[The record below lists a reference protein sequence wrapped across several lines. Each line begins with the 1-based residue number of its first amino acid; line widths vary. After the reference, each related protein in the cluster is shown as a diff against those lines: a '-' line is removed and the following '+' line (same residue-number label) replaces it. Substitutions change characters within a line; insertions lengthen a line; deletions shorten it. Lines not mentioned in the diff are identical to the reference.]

1 MVKYKKKY
9 YKKRTYKKIGRRKFS
24 RKLRKY
30 RRKYRRTNLYKRVA
44 GITRN
49 MAETKLY
56 YLPPSAT
63 AGTLTA
69 NALGNAGISA
79 LVYAPWS
86 TN

>member
-1 MVKYKKKY
+1 MAKYYKKN
-9 YKKRTYKKIGRRKFS
+9 KKRTYKKIGRRKFS
-24 RKLRKY
+24 RKLRKA
-30 RRKYRRTNLYKRVA
+30 RRRFRRRTNLYKRVA

-49 MAETKLY
+49 LAETKLY

-86 TN
+86 SN